1 MIESWMVNIGI
12 VVATGIGTYAVLK
25 SRVERLEKDLI
36 HHDKDD
42 STLHIELD
50 KKSTAQFKRIDE
62 CLERITILERDT
74 QTHLT
79 MPRAEEKF
87 VSKIELELHLKNIEL
102 QQNNINEKLGKV
114 EGNLEELLNIARSKG
129 LENG

>member
-25 SRVERLEKDLI
+25 SRVERLEKDLL

-42 STLHIELD
+42 NILHSELER
-50 KKSTAQFKRIDE
+50 KLTAQFKRVDE
-62 CLERITILERDT
+62 CSEKITILERDT

-79 MPRAEEKF
+79 MPKAEEKF

-102 QQNNINEKLGKV
+102 QQNNINDKLGKV
-114 EGNLEELLNIARSKG
+114 EEIGRASCRERV
-129 LENG
+129 

>member
-25 SRVERLEKDLI
+25 SRVERLEKDLT
-36 HHDKDD
+36 HHNKDD
-42 STLHIELD
+42 GILHSELER
-50 KKSTAQFKRIDE
+50 KLTAQFKRVDE
-62 CLERITILERDT
+62 CSERITILERDT

-102 QQNNINEKLGKV
+102 QQNNINEKLRKV
-114 EGNLEELLNIARSKG
+114 EGNIEELLNIFRNKG
-129 LENG
+129 